1 MCTSWAPDGYDCCAG
16 TSLNEW
22 AELQT
27 CMPGYVPRELP
38 ADHPDQ
44 GMHGMDCWYECVP
57 ESCFADAEVSVEVN
71 GTGLVESTD
80 HACPMVGYRYR
91 PSTFGCRCASSEAG
105 LTEYP
110 YTLSTGEVCERPDE
124 LLGFIG
130 FAHEVTISPLYL
142 PYISPISPYISA
154 CSASSASRTR
164 YWARS
169 R

>member
-22 AELQT
+22 DELQT

-91 PSTFGCRCASSEAG
+91 PSTFGCRCASAEAG

-130 FAHEVTISPLYL
+130 FAHEV
-142 PYISPISPYISA
+142 
-154 CSASSASRTR
+154 RGR
-164 YWARS
+164 YGHG
-169 R
+169 